1 MLQIC
6 TIWYD
11 LLMSLKLTL
20 SVCIVCSDIRKSFV
34 ITCTVPLTWLSFGIV
49 LCLSVIVN
57 SCSKYYFCT
66 KTFIYYLQWVTLKI
80 SNYKTSK
87 FIVTKLVFTSS
98 FINYLQLPHSK
109 VEGILLYQ
117 GFPRPI
123 LPKKRPDRSEVCFV
137 DRISQQSSCTQFYRL
152 LRWKCANFFMKTSQR
167 GWLFYL
173 TSLCCGNHG
182 SVIWVTRREIKW

>member
-11 LLMSLKLTL
+11 LILMSLKLTL

-123 LPKKRPDRSEVCFV
+123 LLYQGFPTPILPKKRPDLSEVCFV
-137 DRISQQSSCTQFYRL
+137 DRISQQSSCTQCYRL
-152 LRWKCANFFMKTSQR
+152 LRWKCPNFFPRVFK
-167 GWLFYL
+167 
-173 TSLCCGNHG
+173 
-182 SVIWVTRREIKW
+182 